1 MSLKQSLTACLAAGL
16 MLATGTALAKAQIG
30 QPAPGFTLTSSEG
43 SEVSLSDFSGKT
55 VILEWTNHQCP
66 FVKKHYSSGNMQAL
80 QARYTD
86 DDTVWLSII
95 SSAPGKQGHVS
106 PEQARELTTSRG
118 AKPTHVLF
126 DPTGEVGRAYG
137 AKTTPHMYVI
147 DEAGTLLAYN
157 GAIDSIRSADPAD
170 IPKATNYVKTA
181 MSALAAGE
189 QPDPASTKPYGCSV
203 KY

>member
-1 MSLKQSLTACLAAGL
+1 MQLTRTAIVALAAGSL
-16 MLATGTALAKAQIG
+16 FAGSAFAKATIG
-30 QPAPGFTLTSSEG
+30 EAAPGFTLTSSEG
-43 SEVSLSDFSGKT
+43 KDVSLSDYAGKT
-55 VILEWTNHQCP
+55 VILEWTNHDCP
-66 FVKKHYSSGNMQAL
+66 FVKKHYTSGNMQDL
-80 QARYTD
+80 QGAYTE

-106 PEQARELTTSRG
+106 PAEARELTTSRG

-126 DPTGEVGRAYG
+126 DPTGDVGRNYG

-147 DEAGTLLAYN
+147 DDAGTLLAYN
-157 GAIDSIRSADPAD
+157 GAIDSIRSSDPAD

-181 MSALAAGE
+181 MTAMAAGE
-189 QPDPASTKPYGCSV
+189 KPSPATTKPYGCSI

>member
-1 MSLKQSLTACLAAGL
+1 MKLTRTACIALAAGSL
-16 MLATGTALAKAQIG
+16 LAGNALAKATVG
-30 QPAPGFTLTSSEG
+30 QAAPGFTLTSSEG
-43 SEVSLSDFSGKT
+43 KEVSLADYSGKT

-66 FVKKHYSSGNMQAL
+66 FVEKHYGSGNMQDL
-80 QARYTD
+80 QAAYTD

-106 PEQARELTTSRG
+106 PAEARELTTSRG

-126 DPTGEVGRAYG
+126 DPTGDVGRSYG

-147 DEAGTLLAYN
+147 DDQGTLLAYN
-157 GAIDSIRSADPAD
+157 GAIDSIRSANPAD
-170 IPKATNYVKTA
+170 IAKATNYVKTA
-181 MSALAAGE
+181 MTALAADDK
-189 QPDPASTKPYGCSV
+189 PNPATTKPYGCSV

>member
-1 MSLKQSLTACLAAGL
+1 MSIKHTLTAAVA
-16 MLATGTALAKAQIG
+16 ATGLALASGAALAKAQIG
-30 QPAPGFTLTSSEG
+30 QPAPGFTLTSSDG
-43 SEVSLSDFSGKT
+43 SDVSLSDFSGKT
-55 VILEWTNHQCP
+55 VILEWTNHACP
-66 FVKKHYSSGNMQAL
+66 FVKKHYGSGNMQDL
-80 QARYTD
+80 QAAYTN

-106 PEQARELTTSRG
+106 PDEARELTTSRG

-126 DPTGEVGRAYG
+126 DPSGEVGRAYG

-147 DEAGTLLAYN
+147 DDNGTLLAYN
-157 GAIDSIRSADPAD
+157 GAIDSIPDD

-181 MSALAAGE
+181 MTALAAGE
-189 QPDPASTKPYGCSV
+189 TPNPATTKPYGCSV